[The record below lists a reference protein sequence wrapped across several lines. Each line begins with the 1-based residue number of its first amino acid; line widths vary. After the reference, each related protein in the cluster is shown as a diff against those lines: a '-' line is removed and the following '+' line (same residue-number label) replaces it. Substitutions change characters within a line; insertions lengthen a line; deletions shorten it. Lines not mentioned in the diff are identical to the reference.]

1 MPLLARM
8 RSFWRNALHRSEMER
23 DMSDELRFHLARR
36 AEDLVERRGLAPE
49 EAMRIARLEFGS
61 VEKYKEEARQSLGLK
76 LLDELRADLRYGLRA
91 FGKSKGFTVAAVA
104 TLALGIGANT
114 AIFSVMDSAMLRL
127 LPVQRPQELAAVLLQ
142 TPGQPAED
150 GFTNALWEAIRD
162 RQDVFSGVF
171 AWSAP
176 KPLAFARGGAMRD
189 VQGLMVS
196 GDYFNT
202 LGVTPAAGRLIVA
215 ADDRRGCT
223 PVAVLSY
230 GFWQAHF
237 GGADSALGST
247 VSLEQQPFQ
256 VIGVTPRHFYGVNV
270 GKNFDVAIPL
280 CASALFDT
288 RNLDSRSRWWLSIIG
303 RVKAGVTPEQ
313 MKARLGVL
321 SPHVMIAALPDWDAA
336 GQQRFLARKL
346 DTAPAGT
353 GSSDLRSAFR
363 ESLNILMAIVALVLS
378 IACANIA
385 SLMLAR
391 ATTSGKEIAIR
402 KALGASRSRLI
413 RQLLTESALL
423 SSAGAALGLVFAK
436 WGSAL
441 LVRKLSTG
449 RNPLFLD
456 LSLDGRVLGFTVIIT
471 IATTVLIG
479 LLPAL
484 RSTRIAL
491 MEAMKARSVAGSEQR
506 SRFRLG
512 KWIVAGQ
519 VALSLVLLI
528 GGGLL
533 LRTFVKLLTLDLG
546 FDRHNVLV
554 VSAKPPWFAADTAK
568 LPPEQRQA
576 AYDEI
581 GQRLRAIPGVISVA
595 RSFTTPIGD
604 DNWFSDI
611 QTNVANPPTGDEAT
625 TYFNFVTPGYFA
637 TMRMPLLAGR
647 DFDERD
653 TNHSSLVAV
662 VNETLARRFFPGVN
676 ALGRLFRWGDKR
688 NPVEVVGIVKD
699 SKYES
704 VRQVPPP
711 TVFLPATQ
719 VPPHAAAEEFAV
731 RTAVPPATV
740 IAAVRQAVTA
750 VSRDIPVKF
759 HTVAEEVDDN
769 LVQERLVA
777 TLSGFF
783 GLLALLLAMIGLYGV
798 LSYLVTERQVEFGVR
813 MALGAQPASILRLV
827 MREVV
832 VVLAAGLA
840 TGLAVAFA
848 SVTLLERMLFGLEP
862 RDTMTMV
869 TSVCLLSTMALL
881 AAYLPARRATRM
893 NPMAALRS
901 E

>member
-1 MPLLARM
+1 M

-23 DMSDELRFHLARR
+23 NMSDELRFHLARR

-61 VEKYKEEARQSLGLK
+61 VEKYKEEARQSLGLE
-76 LLDELRADLRYGLRA
+76 LLDEVRGDLRYALRG
-91 FGKSKGFTVAAVA
+91 FGKSKGFTVAAIA
-104 TLALGIGANT
+104 TLAVGIGANT
-114 AIFSVMDSAMLRL
+114 AIFSVTDSVMLRL
-127 LPVQRPQELAAVLLQ
+127 LPVQRPQELAAILLQ
-142 TPGQPAED
+142 KPGRPAED

-162 RQDVFSGVF
+162 RQDVFSGAF
-171 AWSAP
+171 AWSSP
-176 KPLAFARGGAMRD
+176 KPFAFAQGGAVRN

-202 LGVTPAAGRLIVA
+202 LGIKPGAGRLLVA
-215 ADDRRGCT
+215 GDDHRGCA
-223 PVAVLSY
+223 PLAVLSH
-230 GFWQAHF
+230 GFWQAQF
-237 GGADSALGST
+237 GRTDSALGST
-247 VSLEQQPFQ
+247 ISLNQQLFQ
-256 VIGVTPRHFYGVNV
+256 VIGVTPRHFHGVDV

-280 CASALFDT
+280 CASALFDK

-303 RVKAGVTPEQ
+303 RVKPGTTPDRIN
-313 MKARLGVL
+313 ARLAVL
-321 SPHVMIAALPDWDAA
+321 SPEIMTAALPDWNPS
-336 GQQRFLARKL
+336 GQQQFLARRL
-346 DTAPAGT
+346 VTAPAGT
-353 GSSDLRSAFR
+353 GASDLRTAFR
-363 ESLNILMAIVALVLS
+363 EPLNILMVIVALVLS

-402 KALGASRSRLI
+402 KALGASRSRLV

-423 SSAGAALGLVFAK
+423 SSVGAALGLVFAQ

-441 LVRKLSTG
+441 LVRNLSTG

-471 IATTVLIG
+471 VVTAMLIG

-484 RSTRIAL
+484 RSTRIGL

-533 LRTFVKLLTLDLG
+533 LRTFVKLFTLDLG
-546 FDRHNVLV
+546 FDRNNVLV

-576 AYDEI
+576 IYDEI
-581 GQRLRAIPGVISVA
+581 ARRLRAIPGVISVA

-604 DNWFSDI
+604 DNWVHNIRTD
-611 QTNVANPPTGDEAT
+611 VPGAPTGDEAT

-637 TMRMPLLAGR
+637 TMRTPVVAGR
-647 DFDERD
+647 DFDDHD
-653 TNHSSLVAV
+653 TQSSSRVAI
-662 VNETLARRFFPGVN
+662 VNETLARKFFPGVN
-676 ALGRLFRWGDKR
+676 ALGRTFRRGQEAGL
-688 NPVEVVGIVKD
+688 VEIVGIVKD
-699 SKYES
+699 SKYEA
-704 VRQVPPP
+704 VRQVAPP
-711 TVFLPATQ
+711 TAFLPATQ
-719 VPPHAAAEEFAV
+719 APPAGAAEDFAV

-740 IAAVRQAVTA
+740 ITEVQHAVTD
-750 VSRDIPVKF
+750 VTSDIPLKF
-759 HTVAEEVDDN
+759 HTLAEEIDDN
-769 LVQERLVA
+769 LVKERLVA

-783 GLLALLLAMIGLYGV
+783 GVLALLLAMIGLYGV
-798 LSYLVTERQVEFGVR
+798 LSYLVTERQIEFGIR
-813 MALGAQPASILRLV
+813 MALGAQPISILRLV
-827 MREVV
+827 MREVAL
-832 VVLAAGLA
+832 VLAGGLA
-840 TGLAVAFA
+840 TGLAVALA
-848 SVTLLERMLFGLEP
+848 SVTLLERMLFGLQP
-862 RDTMTMV
+862 RDTLTMA
-869 TSVCLLSTMALL
+869 TAVCLLSTMALL